1 MIWGSSDL
9 TRKRRILNKMRLK
22 TEESEKKKM
31 QIHENEQG
39 NRKEENKVKY
49 CNGFLKKGGERH
61 EKGSKILV

>member
-1 MIWGSSDL
+1 
-9 TRKRRILNKMRLK
+9 
-22 TEESEKKKM
+22 M

-61 EKGSKILV
+61 EMGSKILV